1 VPCSSISGLVVSLVV
16 TGAAVLLIC
25 ALAGGRYLR
34 QAARSSHRLREQ
46 NADTHAQAQSNFIKL
61 GEEIGALDID
71 SSLAHASAAGKDE
84 YGHAVGC
91 YAEAERRLKHAD
103 DEYQFQKAVN
113 AINAG
118 LRHVRA
124 ANQLFNPTRDPTQEV
139 DALARLDAL
148 HRSGALTDAEFAEQK
163 AKLIN

>member
-1 VPCSSISGLVVSLVV
+1 MALLLCVLV
-16 TGAAVLLIC
+16 
-25 ALAGGRYLR
+25 GGRYLR
-34 QAARSSHRLREQ
+34 QSARSAHLHREEK
-46 NADTHAQAQSNFIKL
+46 ADAHAQAQADFIKL
-61 GEEIGALDID
+61 GEEIEALDID

-103 DEYQFQKAVN
+103 DDYQFQKALN
-113 AINAG
+113 AIKAG
-118 LRHVRA
+118 FRHVRA
-124 ANQLFNPTRDPTQEV
+124 ADQLFNPKRDPTEEV
-139 DALARLDAL
+139 DDLARLAAL